1 MGKAYKMFEKACYK
15 GMHKANKKGMRNLR
29 NEIKEGTITKEE
41 FNDWVYGTNDKD
53 EIRKIRKNI
62 I

>member
-15 GMHKANKKGMRNLR
+15 GMHEANKKGMKGLR
-29 NEIKEGTITKEE
+29 NEIKEGNITKEE
-41 FNDWVYGTNDKD
+41 FNDWIYGTNDKD